1 MKNKGYGIFFLRLF
15 IGARLIYGV
24 IDNVISW
31 EKMLEFKG
39 FLAANNFPVPLAC
52 AVVSVY
58 AQLICGVLFILG
70 WKIRLAAFVMMFN
83 FIIAVF
89 LHLNRRDG
97 FEAMTPALAIF
108 FSSVLFFLEGPG
120 KLYLKTKRQYL

>member
-1 MKNKGYGIFFLRLF
+1 
-15 IGARLIYGV
+15 
-24 IDNVISW
+24 
-31 EKMLEFKG
+31 MLEFKG

-83 FIIAVF
+83 FIIAIL
-89 LHLNRRDG
+89 LHLHRGDG
-97 FEAMTPALAIF
+97 VEAMTPALAIF

-120 KLYLKTKRQYL
+120 KLAVKIKRKRS